1 MRGIEGENGGGRQ
14 VGKVKGFEGRGY
26 FDSRRYFDL
35 ERVPRSITT

>member
-1 MRGIEGENGGGRQ
+1 MRGVEGENGGGRQ
-14 VGKVKGFEGRGY
+14 VGKVEDFGGRGH